1 MRLPSCRRRRPA
13 PARRS
18 RRQAGGAFRALHS
31 RPFRL
36 YFLGQ
41 VASASGTFLQQTAIG
56 WLVLQLTGSAVS
68 LGLVLAAGGLPSL
81 ILGPWGGSI
90 ADRVDLRKLL
100 IGTQAAYGLLAA
112 LLWASAAAGYASVG
126 LVVRGRADRHGR
138 TTPCFAVNAVSY
150 AAVIAALSAVR

>member
-1 MRLPSCRRRRPA
+1 MDRDALAVVPEAAPGAGTPEPPA
-13 PARRS
+13 S
-18 RRQAGGAFRALHS
+18 RNAFRALHS

-81 ILGPWGGSI
+81 ILCPWGGSI
-90 ADRVDLRKLL
+90 ADGGVSSAAGPRAALL
-100 IGTQAAYGLLAA
+100 AGAAACLLAA
-112 LLWASAAAGYASVG
+112 ALAAF
-126 LVVRGRADRHGR
+126 VR
-138 TTPCFAVNAVSY
+138 TPPNPDD
-150 AAVIAALSAVR
+150 ALTDLS